1 LPIITHGQNYF
12 DYALQLT
19 CTLKANRLAT
29 GIAEAYAHGD
39 H

>member
-1 LPIITHGQNYF
+1 MITQSQNYF

-19 CTLKANRLAT
+19 CTLKANPLAT
-29 GIAEAYAHGD
+29 GVPEGYVHGD

>member
-1 LPIITHGQNYF
+1 MITLSQNYF

-19 CTLKANRLAT
+19 CTLKANPLAT
-29 GIAEAYAHGD
+29 GVADGYVHGD

>member
-1 LPIITHGQNYF
+1 MITLSQNYF

-19 CTLKANRLAT
+19 CTLMANPLAT
-29 GIAEAYAHGD
+29 GVAEGYVHGD